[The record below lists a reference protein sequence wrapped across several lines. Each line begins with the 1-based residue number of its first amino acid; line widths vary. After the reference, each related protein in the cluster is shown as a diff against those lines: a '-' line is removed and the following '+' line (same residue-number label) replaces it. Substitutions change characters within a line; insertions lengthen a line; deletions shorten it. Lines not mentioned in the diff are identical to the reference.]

1 MRACSELRSEK
12 TTFMPNV
19 DNSQGVEEIPY
30 IRTNSR
36 RSPGTRT
43 TLARGE
49 EARVVEFSPGG
60 SG

>member
-12 TTFMPNV
+12 TAFMPNG
-19 DNSQGVEEIPY
+19 DNSQRVDEIVY
-30 IRTNSR
+30 IRTKFTH
-36 RSPGTRT
+36 SPTTRT

>member
-1 MRACSELRSEK
+1 MRACNELRSEK
-12 TTFMPNV
+12 TALAANGDNLQRV
-19 DNSQGVEEIPY
+19 DEIVY
-30 IRTNSR
+30 IRTR
-36 RSPGTRT
+36 FTRSPTTRT